1 MAKDYLGQA
10 RKELDPQYASKLQEM
25 KNTLATQ
32 LANLDAGRTGVNQ
45 NFDKQ
50 IENQNLQN
58 TLGKNNFSN
67 TMLGRGFGRSSMV
80 TTGLAGMDDKNTRLI
95 GNINADR
102 TSSLNNIDL
111 QKSTLQ
117 NNSQSMIGQLSGEK
131 ESAIMALARQLEDRD
146 WERQYKMMSL
156 SKSNDSNNSPSIR
169 AGSAYSDALSDIN
182 LAMGGNY
189 NVAYVQ
195 GLNEL
200 MNEFSSDT
208 TKEGAYVRQMIQ
220 KALANQNA
228 LKNKTAGG
236 VGGIGGAMFGAGNLN
251 PIAKMAQPVPM
262 KSDTISGADIN
273 ASSYD
278 AVSGADK
285 KAKKTQ
291 PKKYYHGSF

>member
-1 MAKDYLGQA
+1 
-10 RKELDPQYASKLQEM
+10 
-25 KNTLATQ
+25 
-32 LANLDAGRTGVNQ
+32 
-45 NFDKQ
+45 
-50 IENQNLQN
+50 
-58 TLGKNNFSN
+58 
-67 TMLGRGFGRSSMV
+67 
-80 TTGLAGMDDKNTRLI
+80 
-95 GNINADR
+95 
-102 TSSLNNIDL
+102 
-111 QKSTLQ
+111 
-117 NNSQSMIGQLSGEK
+117 
-131 ESAIMALARQLEDRD
+131 
-146 WERQYKMMSL
+146 
-156 SKSNDSNNSPSIR
+156 
-169 AGSAYSDALSDIN
+169 
-182 LAMGGNY
+182 MGGNY